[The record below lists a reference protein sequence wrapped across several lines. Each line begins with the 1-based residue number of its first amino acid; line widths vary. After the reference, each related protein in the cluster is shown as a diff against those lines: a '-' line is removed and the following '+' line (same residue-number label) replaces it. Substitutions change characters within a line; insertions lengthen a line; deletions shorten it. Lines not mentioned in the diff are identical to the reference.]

1 MYVFSSC
8 SFLFVLNLWRFRYQM
23 ILIYDFSIHR
33 QRVATRDHPEAS
45 LIESFERQMKNSAPA
60 PVSTNTS
67 SQPPLFLCDGRK
79 DAANSYQP
87 NQLKPFPFAAHYA
100 SVESSSIF
108 LSCDCKR
115 SAWQLTRCPNTAV
128 SNSSLRPPSKK
139 KTIQYNKLTMNSLL
153 QRGPIQWKNHPPKS
167 HPPIPTQ
174 NHQHQ
179 CPSAPSVAPPGARQL
194 PSHGCVFAQA
204 SGSTD
209 FHWVR

>member
-1 MYVFSSC
+1 MYGEREREGGLFCMYLFSSC
-8 SFLFVLNLWRFRYQM
+8 SSLFVLNFWRFRYYM

-79 DAANSYQP
+79 DATNGYQP
-87 NQLKPFPFAAHYA
+87 NQLKRFPCAAHYV

-128 SNSSLRPPSKK
+128 SNSALRPPPKQK
-139 KTIQYNKLTMNSLL
+139 NNYNKITMNSPM
-153 QRGPIQWKNHPPKS
+153 QRGPIQWNNHPTKILKIS
-167 HPPIPTQ
+167 
-174 NHQHQ
+174 
-179 CPSAPSVAPPGARQL
+179 
-194 PSHGCVFAQA
+194 
-204 SGSTD
+204 
-209 FHWVR
+209 

>member
-1 MYVFSSC
+1 
-8 SFLFVLNLWRFRYQM
+8 M

-79 DAANSYQP
+79 DATNGYQP
-87 NQLKPFPFAAHYA
+87 NQLKRFPCAAHYV

-128 SNSSLRPPSKK
+128 SNSALRPPPKQK
-139 KTIQYNKLTMNSLL
+139 NNYNKITMNSPM
-153 QRGPIQWKNHPPKS
+153 QRGPIQWNNHPTKILKIS
-167 HPPIPTQ
+167 
-174 NHQHQ
+174 
-179 CPSAPSVAPPGARQL
+179 
-194 PSHGCVFAQA
+194 
-204 SGSTD
+204 
-209 FHWVR
+209 

>member
-1 MYVFSSC
+1 
-8 SFLFVLNLWRFRYQM
+8 
-23 ILIYDFSIHR
+23 
-33 QRVATRDHPEAS
+33 
-45 LIESFERQMKNSAPA
+45 MKNSAPA

-79 DAANSYQP
+79 DATNSYQP

-139 KTIQYNKLTMNSLL
+139 KQYNTTNSLWTRFCKEVPFNGKIIL
-153 QRGPIQWKNHPPKS
+153 LKANPRFPPKTTS
-167 HPPIPTQ
+167 TSVPPHLLSLRPELGSFLLT
-174 NHQHQ
+174 
-179 CPSAPSVAPPGARQL
+179 GAFLRKPRVPQT
-194 PSHGCVFAQA
+194 
-204 SGSTD
+204 STGFVERND
-209 FHWVR
+209 WKLLQIIHLQVSCWKETAKIS